1 MQIVQA
7 LTQMRRTIRKP
18 VHSFQLRTIPYTIQ
32 PFLLAP
38 VLPGETLE
46 SLLLQARVV
55 SDPVK
60 HPLIGWWNEYYI
72 FYVKH
77 RDLTQRAKFTD
88 MMVNPTWDASA
99 APDVTDTGT
108 SLFHYYNGQAA
119 QKFINWS
126 AHCLERV
133 VDEFFR
139 DEGEV
144 SADHLI
150 DGKPAAGI
158 TQTNWMD
165 SVTTDAEYVAS
176 PDVDVE
182 GPDANATIQ
191 ASEVERAM
199 MMYAHLR
206 ESGLTQQTYEEYL
219 ATHGVNVPDPEVVY
233 KPEVIR
239 YVKNW
244 SYPSNTVDP
253 VTGTPSSAL
262 SWSVAERADKKRFF
276 KEPGFIYGVTVKRP
290 KVYLSGQK
298 GNASAVLNDVYAWLP
313 ATLINRAHASMKKIA
328 ALKGPLSAVTVDY
341 WVDVKDLLLYGDQ
354 FINFALTETDA
365 GLVALPTTSLSQRR
379 YLADLAAVQALF
391 VTGASKYFVRED
403 GVVNLDI
410 AGRQRDTTPRVL

>member
-1 MQIVQA
+1 MQIVQQ
-7 LTQMRRTIRKP
+7 LTQMVRTIRKP
-18 VHSFQLRTIPYTIQ
+18 VHTFQLRTIPYVIQ

-55 SDPVK
+55 SDPIK
-60 HPLIGWWNEYYI
+60 NPLIGWWNEYYF
-72 FYVKH
+72 FYVRH
-77 RDLTQRAKFTD
+77 RDLTQREKFTQ
-88 MMVNPTWDASA
+88 MMVDPTWDASA

-108 SLFHYYNGQAA
+108 DLYHYYNGQVA

-126 AHCLERV
+126 ELCLERV

-139 DEGEV
+139 DEGETV
-144 SADHLI
+144 ADHLI
-150 DGKPAAGI
+150 DGKPAASI
-158 TQTNWMD
+158 TQNNWMD
-165 SVTTDAEYVAS
+165 SVVLDADYVVS
-176 PDVDVE
+176 SDVDVE

-199 MMYAHLR
+199 MLWAHLR

-219 ATHGVNVPDPEVVY
+219 ATYGVKQEDPEVVY
-233 KPEVIR
+233 RPEVIR
-239 YVKNW
+239 YVKSW
-244 SYPSNTVDP
+244 SYPANTVEP
-253 VTGTPSSAL
+253 STGVPTSAM

-276 KEPGFIYGVTVKRP
+276 KEPGFIYGVTCKRP

-298 GNASAVLNDVYAWLP
+298 GNAAAVMNDVWSWLP
-313 ATLINRAHASMKKIA
+313 ATLINRAHASMKKIT
-328 ALKGPLSAVTVDY
+328 ALKGPLSGTTTDY
-341 WVDVKDLLLYGDQ
+341 WIDVKDLLLFGDQ

-365 GLVALPTTSLSQRR
+365 GLVALPTTTLSQRR
-379 YLADLAAVQALF
+379 YLADLDAVKALF
-391 VTGASKYFVRED
+391 VTGATKYFVRED